1 MHATHLIVVAL
12 AAAGLVPMGANAVEI
27 YGGAGTTGA
36 EIGVS
41 ARLSESVVGRLDY
54 NALNFTRRFTTS
66 NIDYDAK
73 LKASNA
79 GVYLDY
85 FVTGGFR
92 LTGGALIGNRNIHG
106 TARSIGGSF
115 TLGGVAYP
123 AAAGDTLD
131 FDAKFP
137 TATPY
142 LGIGFG
148 HHLQAPGLRVYADAG
163 VAYGRPK
170 LTLSPSAS
178 LASKVNPA
186 DLRGEQR
193 SAQEEANGLRAYPV
207 LKIGISYRF

>member
-1 MHATHLIVVAL
+1 MPATHFMAAAL
-12 AAAGLVPMGANAVEI
+12 AATSLFSQSASAAEI

-36 EIGVS
+36 EVGVS
-41 ARLSESVVGRLDY
+41 ARVHESITGRLEF
-54 NALNFTRRFTTS
+54 NALSFTRRVTTN

-79 GVYLDY
+79 GAYLDY
-85 FVTGGFR
+85 FVFGGLR
-92 LTGGALIGNRNIHG
+92 VTGGALIGNRNLHG
-106 TARSIGGSF
+106 TARSVGGTF
-115 TLGGVAYP
+115 KLGSVAYP
-123 AAAGDTLD
+123 AAASDTLD

-137 TATPY
+137 TVTPY

-148 HHLQAPGLRVYADAG
+148 HHLAATGLRVYADAG

-178 LASKVNPA
+178 LASKVNPT
-186 DLRGEQR
+186 DLASEQR
-193 SAQEEANGLRAYPV
+193 SAQDDVDSLGTYPV